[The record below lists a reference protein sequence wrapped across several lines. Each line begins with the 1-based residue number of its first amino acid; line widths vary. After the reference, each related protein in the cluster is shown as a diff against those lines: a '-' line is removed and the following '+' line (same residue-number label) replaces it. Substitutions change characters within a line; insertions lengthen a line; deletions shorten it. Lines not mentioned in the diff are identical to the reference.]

1 MCHCPCRR
9 TVKTSVQSAHSG
21 HPRVIFM
28 SLHSTWPLVGSSIAC
43 NLRQCRI
50 CRLLDHHCWFAG
62 VAAGECERNYKFM
75 VGSDSL
81 GRCRRSCKACEAC
94 AAHDKA
100 CRDRNRHRAGYL
112 VTAEDE
118 E

>member
-1 MCHCPCRR
+1 M
-9 TVKTSVQSAHSG
+9 A
-21 HPRVIFM
+21 
-28 SLHSTWPLVGSSIAC
+28 LVGSSIAC

-50 CRLLDHHCWFAG
+50 CRLLDHHCFAG

-100 CRDRNRHRAGYL
+100 CCDRNRHRAGYL